1 MSAIIHKTKTLMMY
15 DPNATYPENW
25 MDDDWFPVPSELED
39 KLLRFS
45 PTFLPLWNEAHTELL
60 DIQQKPE
67 VFYTSPVKTSPVKI
81 PTDQESLSYFMKKL
95 LSTFSDSL
103 DDEDKLH
110 LYGLYEKWSD
120 KKYTVGDVFN
130 SGGQTWEC
138 YAALDPALNPGVTPD
153 TPAWYNFFRPLHG
166 KTPDTARRFVAVHG
180 AHDMYHAGEY
190 MVWTDGKIYRCTQ
203 DTNFSPEDYEA
214 AWEVYE
220 SADQD

>member
-1 MSAIIHKTKTLMMY
+1 MSAIIHKAKTLMMY
-15 DPNATYPENW
+15 DPNAIYPENW
-25 MDDDWFPVPSELED
+25 MGDDWFPVPSELED
-39 KLLRFS
+39 KLLQFS
-45 PTFLPLWNEAHTELL
+45 PAFLPLWNKDHTELL

-130 SGGQTWEC
+130 SGG
-138 YAALDPALNPGVTPD
+138 
-153 TPAWYNFFRPLHG
+153 
-166 KTPDTARRFVAVHG
+166 
-180 AHDMYHAGEY
+180 
-190 MVWTDGKIYRCTQ
+190 
-203 DTNFSPEDYEA
+203 
-214 AWEVYE
+214 
-220 SADQD
+220 